1 MKVSTNRISIAAAFL
16 YAICNL
22 MLVQVSN
29 AMYFYAEQDVWR
41 CFQDT
46 VVSNYVSSLHDK

>member
-1 MKVSTNRISIAAAFL
+1 MKANRVSMAFAFL
-16 YAICNL
+16 YVISSM

-29 AMYFYAEQDVWR
+29 AMYFYAEQDQWR

-46 VVSNYVSSLHDK
+46 VVSNYVSNSCST